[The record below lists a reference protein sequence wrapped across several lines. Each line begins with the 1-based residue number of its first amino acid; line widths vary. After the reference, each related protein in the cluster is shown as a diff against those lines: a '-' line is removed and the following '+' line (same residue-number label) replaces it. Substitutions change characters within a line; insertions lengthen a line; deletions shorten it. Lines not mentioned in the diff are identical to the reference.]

1 MPVVPIWPLQVGRD
15 RRAVTERAASSSYAW
30 TFWRGLSGVGWGLR
44 RVGGGMVY
52 LFDLVFVSFVG
63 AGAVVGEGLRA
74 GEFVV
79 GGGCGDD
86 KTVAGELAGEAG
98 DGAGYW
104 GFGSIGGRRGW
115 RLGGKEGD
123 LGRFR

>member
-1 MPVVPIWPLQVGRD
+1 
-15 RRAVTERAASSSYAW
+15 
-30 TFWRGLSGVGWGLR
+30 
-44 RVGGGMVY
+44 MVY

-79 GGGCGDD
+79 GGRGRDD

-104 GFGSIGGRRGW
+104 GFGSIGERGW
-115 RLGGKEGD
+115 RLGREG
-123 LGRFR
+123 GRPW